1 MGKSLVLGCGLM
13 QNTDKEQLAL
23 HTNMNLKYLQKM
35 LLAGKSVYILDDFEE
50 AAVRLIY
57 EDEVTKAYLKHKGR
71 KEVSIP
77 QSTKLCAKSFLQ
89 AKR

>member
-1 MGKSLVLGCGLM
+1 
-13 QNTDKEQLAL
+13 
-23 HTNMNLKYLQKM
+23 M

-71 KEVSIP
+71 KGVSIP
-77 QSTKLCAKSFLQ
+77 QSNKTVCEIILAGKEITKFEYEKY
-89 AKR
+89 

>member
-1 MGKSLVLGCGLM
+1 
-13 QNTDKEQLAL
+13 
-23 HTNMNLKYLQKM
+23 M

-57 EDEVTKAYLKHKGR
+57 ENEVTKAYLKHKGR

-77 QSTKLCAKSFLQ
+77 QSNKYEKY
-89 AKR
+89 

>member
-1 MGKSLVLGCGLM
+1 
-13 QNTDKEQLAL
+13 
-23 HTNMNLKYLQKM
+23 M

-57 EDEVTKAYLKHKGR
+57 EDEATKAYLKHKER

-77 QSTKLCAKSFLQ
+77 QSNKTVCEIILTGKEITKFEYEKY
-89 AKR
+89 

>member
-1 MGKSLVLGCGLM
+1 
-13 QNTDKEQLAL
+13 
-23 HTNMNLKYLQKM
+23 MNLKYLQKM

-77 QSTKLCAKSFLQ
+77 QSNKTVCEIILAGKEITKFEYEKY
-89 AKR
+89 

>member
-1 MGKSLVLGCGLM
+1 
-13 QNTDKEQLAL
+13 
-23 HTNMNLKYLQKM
+23 MNPNILQKK
-35 LLAGKSVYILDDFEE
+35 LQAGEEVYILDDFEE

>member
-1 MGKSLVLGCGLM
+1 
-13 QNTDKEQLAL
+13 
-23 HTNMNLKYLQKM
+23 M

-71 KEVSIP
+71 KEVSLN
-77 QSTKLCAKSFLQ
+77 SATL
-89 AKR
+89 

>member
-1 MGKSLVLGCGLM
+1 MS
-13 QNTDKEQLAL
+13 DEPQLAL